1 MIAEPDLQKKIKNV
15 LVTLDHEKQGY
26 IYKTDDETID
36 RMFKD
41 WKPSEIIHYLDDMD
55 LLNAEYIVHDDT
67 YGWQTR
73 ANARDAVVKYVNI
86 YDLAVAIRSKCIRCG
101 VPEIDRLMHKTER

>member
-1 MIAEPDLQKKIKNV
+1 MIAEADLQKKIKNV

-41 WKPSEIIHYLDDMD
+41 WKPSEIIH
-55 LLNAEYIVHDDT
+55 
-67 YGWQTR
+67 
-73 ANARDAVVKYVNI
+73 
-86 YDLAVAIRSKCIRCG
+86 S
-101 VPEIDRLMHKTER
+101 